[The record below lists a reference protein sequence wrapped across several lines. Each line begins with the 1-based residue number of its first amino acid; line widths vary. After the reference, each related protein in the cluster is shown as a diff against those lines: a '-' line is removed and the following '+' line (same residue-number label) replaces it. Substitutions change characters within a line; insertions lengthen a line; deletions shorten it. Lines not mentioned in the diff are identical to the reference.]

1 MSTWIVVANR
11 TGARIVERSTSP
23 MELLLV
29 REFENARGRR
39 QDSELNSDAP
49 GLAFASAGSG
59 GGHPMASEE
68 SAHDHVARTFAQ
80 ELGQSLERDRME
92 HRFNRLVLVAEPRF
106 LGFLREALPLHTATL
121 VEDTITKDLAML
133 DLPALAQHLQ
143 PYVLNS
149 HTA

>member
-1 MSTWIVVANR
+1 MSTWIVIANR
-11 TGARIVERSTSP
+11 TGARVVERNTSP

-29 REFENARGRR
+29 KEFENSRGRR

-49 GLAFASAGSG
+49 GLSFSSAGSG
-59 GGHPMASEE
+59 GGHPMTSEE
-68 SAHDHVARTFAQ
+68 SAHDHVARAFAQ
-80 ELGQSLERDRME
+80 ELGQELERERVA
-92 HRFNRLVLVAEPRF
+92 HRFTRLVLVAEPRF

-121 VEDTITKDLAML
+121 VDQTITKDLAML
-133 DLPALAQHLQ
+133 ELPELAQHLQ